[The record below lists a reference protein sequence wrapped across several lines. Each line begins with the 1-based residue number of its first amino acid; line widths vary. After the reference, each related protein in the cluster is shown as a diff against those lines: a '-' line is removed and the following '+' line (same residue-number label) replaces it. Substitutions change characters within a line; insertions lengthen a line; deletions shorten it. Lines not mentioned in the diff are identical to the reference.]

1 MGGGEVGPSSF
12 FLVSRRLLRLGALS
26 YGDLKERTPRGR
38 PADPTSKSLLP
49 DDDTALGISWTHGP
63 LVSHSTHSH
72 AHSFSGSLTPPEA
85 LHLSLCCVLF
95 CVVVCLYKHSGNKN
109 PLVATALGS
118 QTPARAYVQVGEFAR
133 PLRWKQSG
141 ATSLWVPEER
151 RRLCELTEA
160 CRCWRTPPVDGARR
174 LRHHCRTPA
183 RRRCALPAERS
194 LS

>member
-1 MGGGEVGPSSF
+1 METSKNGRHEVDP
-12 FLVSRRLLRLGALS
+12 L
-26 YGDLKERTPRGR
+26 TPR
-38 PADPTSKSLLP
+38 AKVCFLMMILLSASAGHT
-49 DDDTALGISWTHGP
+49 D
-63 LVSHSTHSH
+63 HSH
-72 AHSFSGSLTPPEA
+72 AHSFSRSLTPPEA
-85 LHLSLCCVLF
+85 LHLSLSCVLF

-118 QTPARAYVQVGEFAR
+118 QTPARAYVHVGEFAR